1 VKRNRFLSSLAVT
14 LIGLSLLPACGGDGS
29 SSTPTA
35 ARASATA
42 SQSAASQASA
52 TTATPVR
59 LAGEITVFA
68 ASSLTDAFTEAGK
81 AFHSQNPGVTV
92 RFNFA
97 SSSALAT
104 QINEG
109 APADV
114 FASAD
119 QAQLQVVADRTG
131 VVDPAV
137 FATNIP
143 VVVTPKGGT
152 VVRSFADLAR
162 PGIKLVLA
170 GKEVPIGKYA
180 RDVLQRASGAGGIAP
195 DFGSK
200 ALANLKSEESN
211 VRGVLAKVQLGE
223 ADAGIVYVTDIG
235 AAKDEVARIDIPAKY
250 NVVAEYPI
258 AVLKPSKAQAAGRA
272 FIDFIRSAEGRAI
285 LQKYGFQPG

>member
-1 VKRNRFLSSLAVT
+1 MTRLQSVLRRSSSALVIAVSAIVLSVLAV
-14 LIGLSLLPACGGDGS
+14 ACGHDDAVP
-29 SSTPTA
+29 TPSVGAPGTPSEA
-35 ARASATA
+35 TRSAL
-42 SQSAASQASA
+42 
-52 TTATPVR
+52 R
-59 LAGEITVFA
+59 GEITVFA

-81 AFHSQNPGVTV
+81 VFHSQNPGVTV

-119 QAQLQVVADRTG
+119 QAQMQVVADRAG

-137 FATNIP
+137 FATNVP
-143 VVVTPKGGT
+143 VVVTPKGST
-152 VVRSFADLAR
+152 AVRSFADLAR

-180 RDVLQRASGAGGIAP
+180 RDVLQRASSAGGIAP

-223 ADAGIVYVTDIG
+223 ADAGIVYLTDIG
-235 AAKDEVARIDIPAKY
+235 AAKDEVARIDIPTQY
-250 NVVAEYPI
+250 NAVAEYPV

-272 FIDFIRSAEGRAI
+272 FVDFIRSAEGRAI